1 MDTRLLLLF
10 LGVDV
15 LLILTPGPDWM
26 YIVARALR
34 QGREAGLYA
43 VAGIATAYTTHTLLA
58 AVGLAAAFAALPGA
72 LAALRYVGAAYLV
85 FLAAGMLLAVRR
97 GWGGQ
102 GGGQGGEQ
110 RGGQARL
117 ERVVGEAGPAKVLR
131 QSLLTALLNPK
142 GLLLYLALIP
152 QFVSPAAA
160 LPLGVQTA
168 VLGLLHVLCSSAGY
182 VVVALA
188 AARAGTALGRSP
200 RARRGIGVV
209 SAVLLLGVA
218 GVTASVH

>member
-43 VAGIATAYTTHTLLA
+43 VAGMATAYTAHTLLA

-72 LAALRYVGAAYLV
+72 LVALRYVGAAYLV
-85 FLAAGMLLAVRR
+85 FLAAGLLLSLRQRR
-97 GWGGQ
+97 GDRR
-102 GGGQGGEQ
+102 Q
-110 RGGQARL
+110 RLDRA
-117 ERVVGEAGPAKVLR
+117 VAEASPAKVLR

-152 QFVSPAAA
+152 QFVSPEAA
-160 LPLGVQTA
+160 LPLGAQTA
-168 VLGLLHVLCSSAGY
+168 VLGLLHVLCCSAGY
-182 VVVALA
+182 VLVALA

-218 GVTASVH
+218 GVTAGVH